1 MKKYNI
7 PTMEISLFD
16 AEVVSTGETS
26 LTQESAK
33 MAQFNQEMAEIS
45 TNGGIAK
52 TISWTN
58 LDWTY

>member
-7 PTMEISLFD
+7 PTMEISFFD
-16 AEVVSTGETS
+16 AEVVSTAE
-26 LTQESAK
+26 LTQQSAK